1 MRIER
6 LSRKL
11 DAAEKQ
17 KASLAYVISL
27 VVLIASVPLPLA
39 GFLGTLGYAKVQEKY
54 SNFVKYHCWQA
65 VFSQLLVLIFTSIFW
80 GWSVQIL
87 LTSKEFTQEYFYFA
101 GFLFVFILI
110 ESIFAIVSAYQIEQ
124 GKHPKWWIIGNL
136 LEDHFDDVEKI

>member
-1 MRIER
+1 MQIEQ

-11 DAAEKQ
+11 DTTEKQ
-17 KASLAYVISL
+17 KASLAYVVSI

-80 GWSVQIL
+80 GWTAQIL
-87 LTSKEFTQEYFYFA
+87 FTSKDFAQEYFYYV
-101 GFLFVFILI
+101 GFLVVFILI
-110 ESIFAIVSAYQIEQ
+110 ETIFAIVSAYQIEK
-124 GKHPKWWIIGNL
+124 GKHPKWWVIGAFL
-136 LEDHFDDVEKI
+136 DQRIEDVEKN

>member
-1 MRIER
+1 MQIEQ
-6 LSRKL
+6 LSRQL
-11 DAAEKQ
+11 DATEKQ

-80 GWSVQIL
+80 GWSVRIL
-87 LTSKEFTQEYFYFA
+87 LTTQEFTQDYFYYL
-101 GFLFVFILI
+101 GFLVVFILI
-110 ESIFAIVSAYQIEQ
+110 ESIFAIVSAYQIEK
-124 GKHPKWWIIGNL
+124 GRHPKWWVISAFLDQRI
-136 LEDHFDDVEKI
+136 EDVEKN